1 MKTFMISRKQ
11 ILSDSLTNKEFPLFM
26 SGYILKTEFNTFW
39 EFGIK
44 CYESFQSKHS
54 KTKVNYQFI
63 ITVISLHCK
72 KFFKL
77 KTSLFTRRLPFT
89 NLTVM
94 LSAIT
99 APRKPLVRVVCC
111 LVTSRSIVCWT
122 FVTFTLNIST
132 CPSSF
137 TTV

>member
-1 MKTFMISRKQ
+1 MISRKQ
-11 ILSDSLTNKEFPLFM
+11 ILSSFTNKEFPSEM
-26 SGYILKTEFNTFW
+26 SGYILKTEINTFLRICNKMLR
-39 EFGIK
+39 ELPIK
-44 CYESFQSKHS
+44 TL

-72 KFFKL
+72 MFFKL

-89 NLTVM
+89 NLIVM

-122 FVTFTLNIST
+122 SVTFTLIVST